1 MSVLSWGK
9 CIIQHA
15 TSVSGA
21 ASGDYSAIDTPK
33 EDTTQLTPTA
43 GNEVN
48 ATEEGGELVDSRAGK
63 TTYVLTF
70 DIFVKKGTNPPFS
83 DTEGVVSG
91 EHAWK
96 IIPEDAAC
104 YGIQIDRSTLRVDVV
119 YAAADGILL
128 RHTAKC
134 LKPATGNTVKLLA
147 GTSSGSG
154 TT

>member
-9 CIIQHA
+9 CTIQHA

-21 ASGDYSAIDTPK
+21 VSGDYTAIDVPQ
-33 EDTTQLTPTA
+33 EGTTQLTPTA
-43 GNEVN
+43 GQEVN
-48 ATEEGGELVDSRAGK
+48 ATEEGGELVDSRTGK

-70 DIFVKKGTNPPFS
+70 DIFVKKGGTAPFQ
-83 DTEGVVSG
+83 DTEGIVSG

-96 IIPEDAAC
+96 IIPEDTAC
-104 YGIQIDRSTLRVDVV
+104 YGLQIDRSTLRVDIV

-134 LKPATGNTVKLLA
+134 LKPASGNTVKLLA
-147 GTSSGSG
+147 GTTASGAG
-154 TT
+154 